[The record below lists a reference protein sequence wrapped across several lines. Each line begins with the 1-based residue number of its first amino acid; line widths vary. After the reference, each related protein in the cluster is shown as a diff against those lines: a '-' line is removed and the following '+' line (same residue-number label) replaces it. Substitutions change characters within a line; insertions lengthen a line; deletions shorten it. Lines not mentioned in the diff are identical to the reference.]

1 LLACLILASKWQEA
15 ERRADETARW
25 THFVMDSLG
34 TTLRLPG
41 PPVGPS
47 GRDTVYWQ
55 WVATT
60 AQMQSRRWQLA
71 VQHWAQARGEFLD
84 EVDIDE
90 LRRKGF
96 ANPASQLRD
105 SLKAHPELI
114 PYEGVLGGT
123 MSFDEV
129 LLLKPPFAF
138 AEFDDGH
145 IDGAML
151 LEYAIVDPGRAKWKR
166 LNRAGY
172 PGGSIP

>member
-1 LLACLILASKWQEA
+1 
-15 ERRADETARW
+15 
-25 THFVMDSLG
+25 
-34 TTLRLPG
+34 
-41 PPVGPS
+41 
-47 GRDTVYWQ
+47 
-55 WVATT
+55 
-60 AQMQSRRWQLA
+60 
-71 VQHWAQARGEFLD
+71 
-84 EVDIDE
+84 
-90 LRRKGF
+90 
-96 ANPASQLRD
+96 
-105 SLKAHPELI
+105 
-114 PYEGVLGGT
+114 